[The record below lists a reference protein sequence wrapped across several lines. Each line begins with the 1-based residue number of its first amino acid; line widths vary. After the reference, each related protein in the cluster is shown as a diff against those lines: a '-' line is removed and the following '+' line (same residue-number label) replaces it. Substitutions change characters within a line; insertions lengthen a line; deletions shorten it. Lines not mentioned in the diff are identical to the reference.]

1 MSSEFKEGIE
11 VEVTAN
17 EPCLPS
23 TILQTETSI
32 QPTTM
37 GRTRLRQHT
46 ARGAHPCIV
55 HPPPPPTQTTTTGP
69 GHESNQNVKNRSES
83 GGAPHRSS
91 LVAS

>member
-55 HPPPPPTQTTTTGP
+55 HPPPTTGP
-69 GHESNQNVKNRSES
+69 SHESNQNGKNISES